1 MGHNHEHHIEYKEVN
16 LAFKLGIGLNLLYVA
31 FEAAYGIL
39 YNSTAL
45 LSDAGHNFSDIITLV
60 IGAISVFLSSKKT
73 GKRLSYGYRKITI
86 LSALFNSL
94 LLIAAV
100 GIIFFESIKK
110 IINPQPLNTGV
121 VFWVALLGIVINS
134 LTAFLFLRWTER
146 DINLKAV
153 FWHMALDAL
162 VSLGVVLSAVLMQY
176 LRWYWLDGLVGVI
189 ISIIIVFTTWDLLK
203 ESFLLAIDAVPKKF
217 DIERVKQVI
226 LQVSPVKSVHHVH
239 LWALSTTE
247 PALTAH
253 VVLDKNYTLEQ
264 IMEINKKIQEQLH
277 DIGIEHTT
285 LEFELEG
292 KGCIDPEC

>member
-1 MGHNHEHHIEYKEVN
+1 MAHNHTHGIEYNQVN
-16 LAFKLGIGLNLLYVA
+16 LAFKLGIGLNLLYVG
-31 FEAAYGIL
+31 FEATYGVL

-60 IGAISVFLSSKKT
+60 IGAISVYLSSKKT

-86 LSALFNSL
+86 LSALLNSL

-100 GIIFFESIKK
+100 GVIFFESIKK
-110 IINPQPLNTGV
+110 IINPQPLNATV

-162 VSLGVVLSAVLMQY
+162 VSLGVVVSAVLMKY
-176 LRWYWLDGLVGVI
+176 LQWYWIDGVVGVI
-189 ISIIIVFTTWDLLK
+189 ISVIIVFSTWDLLK
-203 ESFLLAIDAVPKKF
+203 ESFLLSIDAVPKQF
-217 DIERVKQVI
+217 DIEQVKREI
-226 LQVSPVKSVHHVH
+226 LQVPQVKSVHHVH

-253 VVLDKNYTLEQ
+253 VVLDKNYSLEQ
-264 IMEINKKIQEQLH
+264 VMEINKKIQGRLH
-277 DIGIEHTT
+277 SIGIGHTT

>member
-1 MGHNHEHHIEYKEVN
+1 MGHHHEHHVEYKEVN

-31 FEAAYGIL
+31 FEATYGIL
-39 YNSTAL
+39 FNSTAL
-45 LSDAGHNFSDIITLV
+45 LSDAGHNFSDIISLV
-60 IGAISVFLSSKKT
+60 VGAISVFLSSKKST
-73 GKRLSYGYRKITI
+73 KRLSYGYRKVTI
-86 LSALFNSL
+86 LAALFNSL

-100 GIIFFESIKK
+100 GVIFFESIKK
-110 IINPQPLNTGV
+110 IINPQPLNVSV

-134 LTAFLFLRWTER
+134 FTAFLFVRWTER

-162 VSLGVVLSAVLMQY
+162 VSLGVVVSAVLMRF
-176 LRWYWLDGLVGVI
+176 LHWYWLDGLIGVV

-203 ESFLLAIDAVPKKF
+203 ESFLLTIDAVPKDY
-217 DIERVKQVI
+217 DIAKVKEVI
-226 LQVSPVKSVHHVH
+226 EQLPEVKSTHHIH

-253 VVLDKNYTLEQ
+253 VVLDKNYSLEQ
-264 IMEINKKIQEQLH
+264 VIEINKKIQRLLH
-277 DIGIEHTT
+277 EIGIGHTT

-292 KGCIDPEC
+292 KGCGDPEC